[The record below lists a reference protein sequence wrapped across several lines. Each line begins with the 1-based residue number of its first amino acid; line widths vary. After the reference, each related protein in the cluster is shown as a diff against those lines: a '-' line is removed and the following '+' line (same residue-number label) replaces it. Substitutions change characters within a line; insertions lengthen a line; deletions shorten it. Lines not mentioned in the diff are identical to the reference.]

1 MFSCNLCPIDRDET
15 EPCEFAALSSI
26 TSHFDASLDTYI
38 ICECVDSRM
47 VLSYCLF
54 YEHISVNFLS
64 FRGNTHIWV
73 LVIKL
78 WSLHLQL
85 SHKFLS
91 LSWTLKVLLWG
102 IFLKIKSRMSFTWC
116 LYVRKENHNNF
127 IHFHLSLNFSY
138 ALWALAWVSHRGG
151 LLLYF
156 FYLTI
161 FVVSFSS
168 AVYKL
173 EHVWW
178 LKHFAKFSLSI
189 LRSWFA
195 FFISKWILSELTRE
209 SFENY

>member
-1 MFSCNLCPIDRDET
+1 MREKIDATVYWWKYFILFSCNLCPIDRDET

-127 IHFHLSLNFSY
+127 IHFHLSQ
-138 ALWALAWVSHRGG
+138 
-151 LLLYF
+151 F
-156 FYLTI
+156 FI
-161 FVVSFSS
+161 RIVSFGMG
-168 AVYKL
+168 VTQGG
-173 EHVWW
+173 
-178 LKHFAKFSLSI
+178 FASL
-189 LRSWFA
+189 
-195 FFISKWILSELTRE
+195 FFLFDDFCRLLFKCCI
-209 SFENY
+209 